1 MRTRLA
7 ALLFLVAAISAPGSA
22 WSQAPLKVFACV
34 PEWASLAQELG
45 GDKVTTS
52 FAAGALQ
59 DPDEVEVKP
68 ALLKTVREAALVVCT
83 GPLEA
88 SWLPGLLRRAGNVNV
103 RPGTKGYFAA
113 ADYVKMM
120 AVPKRPD
127 GKADAHAHS
136 SGHPHIQTDPR
147 NIRAVAVQLG
157 RKLAEIDPPNAAVY
171 TARTQAFTGKLDA
184 AIKRWEEQAAPL
196 KGINV
201 IAQHDNLNY
210 LLVWLGINQVAS
222 VELTPAQA
230 PPPAHLAKIID
241 MIAPQ
246 KVRFIVNAA
255 YEEPKSVSY
264 VSERGKVPLATLA
277 FTVGGTPAAKDLIA
291 LFGDMIDGMLRAAQ
305 GAGRS

>member
-22 WSQAPLKVFACV
+22 WSQVKVFACV

-45 GDKVTTS
+45 GDKVTITAV
-52 FAAGALQ
+52 AAGALQ

-68 ALLKTVREAALVVCT
+68 ALLKSVREANLAVCT

-88 SWLPGLLRRAGNVNV
+88 GWLPGLLRRAGNTNV
-103 RPGTKGYFAA
+103 RPGTNGYFAA

-127 GKADAHAHS
+127 AKADAHAHS

-157 RKLAEIDPPNAAVY
+157 RKLAEIDPPNAAHY
-171 TARTQAFTGKLDA
+171 NTRTRAFTDRLDA

-201 IAQHDNLNY
+201 IAQHDNMNY
-210 LLVWLGINQVAS
+210 LFAWLGINQVTN

-230 PPPAHLAKIID
+230 PPPAHLAKVID
-241 MIAPQ
+241 MVGPQ

-255 YEEPKSVSY
+255 YEEPKSVAY
-264 VSERGKVPLATLA
+264 VAERAKVPLATLA
-277 FTVGGTPAAKDLIA
+277 FTVGGTPAAKDLFT
-291 LFGDMIDGMLRAAQ
+291 LFDDMIAGMLQAA